1 MLQGQTTGVLSG
13 TVGGAGVNSEDL
25 LTRLDGL
32 AIDLRDALSA
42 LGSVTGET
50 TPDEIL
56 DVIFSSFC
64 IGK

>member
-1 MLQGQTTGVLSG
+1 
-13 TVGGAGVNSEDL
+13 VGREL
-25 LTRLDGL
+25 ETL

-42 LGSVTGET
+42 VGRVTGET
-50 TPDEIL
+50 TTDDVL